1 MSIYQKVNQTKIVK
15 TLFCIHF
22 PEGCLSLTQ
31 YSIIKKCHLR
41 KNGTVIVIVI
51 EMNMV

>member
-22 PEGCLSLTQ
+22 PEGCLSLT
-31 YSIIKKCHLR
+31 R
-41 KNGTVIVIVI
+41 KEPKDMHALTR
-51 EMNMV
+51 